1 MRTAIFNVIV
11 NYASNTYMI
20 KAQDRI
26 DERFNYVA
34 NNLTAVVTKQFQ
46 ITRDLSKQGV
56 KALFEYK

>member
-1 MRTAIFNVIV
+1 MQTAIFNIIV
-11 NYASNTYMI
+11 NYSSNNYMI
-20 KAQDRI
+20 KAQDKMY
-26 DERFNYVA
+26 ERYNYIA